1 MLCSGA
7 PSIPPPLLCLRWRR
21 RRFGALK
28 EHENNRFVWLMPRRE
43 LGQLLNPNFVVPTM
57 PTVLDHLVS
66 WSRPRFWVHL
76 APPPSAPPSSRT
88 GGNSVASSTSSF
100 QPNLRARCAG
110 VRAYL
115 LKPGATGTRRDGRAS
130 ARRHDK
136 GGEMIKN
143 AVASLMVRV
152 HLHHLPRA
160 APAPTYRRLLPVPR
174 LRSTASPS
182 VPAAAM
188 STVAAQAV
196 ADQKR
201 ALRAEVRRALKALS
215 PDQRASE
222 DLAIQSTILNSSWF
236 KESKRLCAYISCY
249 QLREVDT
256 SKIVAE
262 ILPPNPGQEG
272 QVKDLYVPRVE
283 DKNRNMKMLKITT
296 MDDLVKN
303 SMNILEPSPVDANGN
318 DREDVLSA
326 SSPVDLFL
334 LPGQAF
340 DKTGRRLGRGGGYY
354 DTFLM
359 KYQELAKEKGW
370 SQPLLVALSYSVQI
384 LEDGSIPINSTDV
397 PIDALVTSSGIIP
410 ISPSALERMP

>member
-1 MLCSGA
+1 
-7 PSIPPPLLCLRWRR
+7 
-21 RRFGALK
+21 
-28 EHENNRFVWLMPRRE
+28 MPRRE

-88 GGNSVASSTSSF
+88 GAQLQG
-100 QPNLRARCAG
+100 PLR
-110 VRAYL
+110 
-115 LKPGATGTRRDGRAS
+115 RRPRVSAE
-130 ARRHDK
+130 ARRHGHTPRWPRERTAARQ